1 MTRSDSNIWKRA
13 TKEEIKVLEENKTWE
28 MTDEPENKKVI
39 DVKWIFRTKIDDKY
53 KARFVARGFQQLH
66 TEDWNYSKDIERL
79 NYKYIMDV
87 IKRIKNSGNCYFS
100 QKNQIAAD
108 KKYKTALRYY
118 EWMITTVIS

>member
-100 QKNQIAAD
+100 QKN
-108 KKYKTALRYY
+108 
-118 EWMITTVIS
+118 